1 MPEKITLVTNALT
14 IAASS
19 SLLVERLL
27 EMLKQMLSYES
38 RTSRQTRKDEK
49 REIEYKKANETLAKI
64 RKSLEEYDESKDEN
78 KLQVRGVPDES
89 AQEAEDDTIDKEG
102 QPEENFERYSP
113 VIILP
118 ASPQTLNELQ
128 IKVFLML
135 MASGLG
141 IAMAEMFNLRLLA
154 LFLSNVKVPHLLDV
168 MFSGIV
174 IGGGSQPIHALIR
187 FLTTR
192 KIPEFTPETKQV
204 SKIDPIKK
212 TEKQA
217 TLDEQPEVL
226 DDEQANWL
234 PISYHGGVNPSSLEN
249 RNHRTTNPTLVVFH
263 HTAMSSNL
271 SFQDVVD
278 EFLVNKKWSTGY
290 HCVIM
295 PNGNIRPFCR
305 WDRRGNHAKG
315 LNTHSLG
322 VAFHGNFHTLENDQ
336 YSNYDGRFGN
346 QKPTPLQLDS
356 GARLVALW
364 VNLYEG
370 IELDFKKDILAH
382 KEAIPGHTVCPG
394 SNFPYIEFEKRV
406 AFFCE
411 AWEKSDAVQKQ
422 IESFKK
428 KPFLYI

>member
-1 MPEKITLVTNALT
+1 MQDKVTLVINALT

-27 EMLKQMLSYES
+27 EMLKQILSYES
-38 RTSRQTRKDEK
+38 KASRQTRKDKK
-49 REIEYKKANETLAKI
+49 REAVYKKANETLMKI
-64 RKSLEEYDESKDEN
+64 RKSLQDYDETGDEN
-78 KLQVRGVPDES
+78 KLQVRDGVKEPARE
-89 AQEAEDDTIDKEG
+89 EKDDTVDKEG

-113 VIILP
+113 VLIVP
-118 ASPQTLNELQ
+118 ASPPTLNELQ

-141 IAMAEMFNLRLLA
+141 VAMAEMFNLRLLSM
-154 LFLSNVKVPHLLDV
+154 FLSDVRIPHALDV
-168 MFSGIV
+168 LFSGIV
-174 IGGGSQPIHALIR
+174 IGGGSHPIHALIR

-192 KIPEFTPETKQV
+192 KIPEFTPEAKQV
-204 SKIDPIKK
+204 TKIDPIKK

-234 PISYHGGVNPSSLEN
+234 PISYNGGVNPSSLEN
-249 RNHRTTNPTLVVFH
+249 RNFRTTNPTLIVFH

-278 EFLVNKKWSTGY
+278 EFLINKKWSTGY

-315 LNTHSLG
+315 HNSYSLG
-322 VAFHGNFHTLENDQ
+322 VSFHGNFHTLENDQ

-346 QKPTPLQLDS
+346 QKPTPVQLDA

-394 SNFPYIEFEKRV
+394 SNFPYIEFEKKV
-406 AFFCE
+406 TFFCE
-411 AWEKSDAVQKQ
+411 AWKKSDTVQKQ
-422 IESFKK
+422 IELFKK